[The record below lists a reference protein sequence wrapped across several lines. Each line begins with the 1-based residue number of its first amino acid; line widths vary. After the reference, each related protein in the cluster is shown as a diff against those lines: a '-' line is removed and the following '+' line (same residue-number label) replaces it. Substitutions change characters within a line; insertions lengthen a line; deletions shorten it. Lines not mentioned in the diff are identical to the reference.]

1 MNIDKLAIVLLCY
14 ADFESLEISLAAY
27 TKFLPKDTKLFILQN
42 GRGSYDCERTY
53 RVAQRYANLFPE
65 NIVVVDWIK
74 PQRPYRAIKE
84 LLNSDIMKPYE
95 YICKVDDD
103 VFPLTE
109 DWLEKLKRCYIS
121 NYKKYG
127 EKLAYVTS
135 LVNNND
141 FGFQNI
147 LKNSKKLHDD
157 YFQNLA
163 RNHVCGLPND
173 SLYPYKIVNKNEIH
187 PYAFGTVWR
196 YPYISRWIHK
206 NTTLDVENFISIC
219 SNLKDIEFPC
229 EERYSINCM
238 LFKKNFWNEIDI
250 GHDDDEYQTQIFCK
264 KHQAKVIACL
274 TVPMV
279 HLFFFTQREEN
290 KDLIPIIREYYQK
303 RLDIP
308 FPISICPQKEY
319 ENENRLRFIEQEIKN
334 KNNLTPFIVKDAF
347 DYTKNKI
354 KYWRCKLLAKLTF
367 GKMRKHY
374 KTKKKELKNRLKQ
387 VRSFLKGK

>member
-1 MNIDKLAIVLLCY
+1 MQLDKLAIVLLCY

-27 TKFLPKDTKLFILQN
+27 TKFLPQNTKLFILQN

-65 NIVVVDWIK
+65 NIAVVDWIK
-74 PQRPYRAIKE
+74 PQKPYLSIKE

-109 DWLEKLKRCYIS
+109 NWLLDLAACYDRAKAKLGS
-121 NYKKYG
+121 N
-127 EKLAYVTS
+127 LAYVTS
-135 LVNNND
+135 LVNNNPWGFKQTLKVMNLEKEY
-141 FGFQNI
+141 FGKF
-147 LKNSKKLHDD
+147 
-157 YFQNLA
+157 A
-163 RNHVCGLPND
+163 RSHLVGCGELVPATEIRDGLCGTIWRN
-173 SLYPYKIVNKNEIH
+173 PYL
-187 PYAFGTVWR
+187 
-196 YPYISRWIHK
+196 SRWLHEK
-206 NTTLDVENFISIC
+206 TTLNADIFIKRTQ
-219 SNLKDIEFPC
+219 NLKDIFVNHKV
-229 EERYSINCM
+229 RYSINCM
-238 LFKKNFWNEIDI
+238 LFEKNFWNDIDI
-250 GHDDDEYQTQIFCK
+250 GDLDDEHQCFKYCSTLDK
-264 KHQAKVIACL
+264 KIVCCQH
-274 TVPMV
+274 VPMV
-279 HLFFFTQREEN
+279 HLFFFSQREEN